1 MDHNMDLIKIAAG
14 LLKFSR
20 DTLKGRFP
28 IQEVWSVVHGARG
41 QVWAHSWMLTK
52 QSFILHKLTII
63 SRISYDIN
71 SNAVIVLIIT
81 SLILNFIKA
90 RLDLDSV
97 FNHHFK
103 QLAVNKV

>member
-1 MDHNMDLIKIAAG
+1 
-14 LLKFSR
+14 
-20 DTLKGRFP
+20 
-28 IQEVWSVVHGARG
+28 
-41 QVWAHSWMLTK
+41 MLTK